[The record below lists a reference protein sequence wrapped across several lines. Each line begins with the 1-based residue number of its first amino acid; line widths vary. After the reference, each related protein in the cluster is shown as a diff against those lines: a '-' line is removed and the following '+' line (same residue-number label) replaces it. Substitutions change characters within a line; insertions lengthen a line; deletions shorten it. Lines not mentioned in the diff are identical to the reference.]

1 MARAAEFDE
10 LVGLQ
15 GRQPGAV
22 GAHRLALQRRFQG
35 LQPGRQVRGAW
46 SGWFRR
52 QMGNAPA
59 PETFRLATLSLEKY
73 LICPRP
79 MA

>member
-1 MARAAEFDE
+1 MRFCVLKNNLWRCGAGAWQADGLAR
-10 LVGLQ
+10 Q
-15 GRQPGAV
+15 AV
-22 GAHRLALQRRFQG
+22 RTT
-35 LQPGRQVRGAW
+35 RGAAR
-46 SGWFRR
+46 GVC

-59 PETFRLATLSLEKY
+59 PETFRQATLSLEKY